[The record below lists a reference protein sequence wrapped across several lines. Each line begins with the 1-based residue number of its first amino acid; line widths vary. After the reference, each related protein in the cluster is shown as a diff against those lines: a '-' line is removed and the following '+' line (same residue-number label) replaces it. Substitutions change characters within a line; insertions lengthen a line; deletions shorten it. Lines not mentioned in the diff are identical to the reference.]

1 MSELEDKILADFN
14 AIELDLKK
22 WGKFVDESLSNIVLK
37 NLVDNYK
44 VKIKPS
50 FRLKEEKSYI
60 SKALWRERDKPYT
73 NPLNEI
79 EDKIGTRVVFLFSI
93 DVKKASE
100 FVLESS
106 LWVAKITKKYDEISE
121 KDPEKFGYQSIH
133 VVVHPKEQNGYVHDV
148 KDLTCEIQLRT
159 LLQHAYSEISH
170 DSTYKGPFKKDKE
183 IARKL
188 SKSMALMEATD
199 DYFCSIFEMIAD
211 ETRKVHNFSVELI
224 SIYKTIDPNFISEN
238 LDRELT
244 EIFFNFLD
252 DFDISID
259 GIKEMYQKNKVSIDY
274 AIKNPINYLPTQPVF
289 ILVAYLFF
297 NHRHTFEEKWPLMS
311 QQLEELYL
319 TFGVSRN

>member
-1 MSELEDKILADFN
+1 MSEKEEKVLAYFKALKTDLE
-14 AIELDLKK
+14 K
-22 WGKFVDESLSNIVLK
+22 WGEFVDESLLNIVLK

-44 VKIKPS
+44 VKIKPL
-50 FRLKEEKSYI
+50 FRLKEEKSYL
-60 SKALWRERDKPYT
+60 SKALWRNKTYT

-93 DVKKASE
+93 DVIIASDL
-100 FVLESS
+100 VLNSN
-106 LWVAKITKKYDEISE
+106 LWEAKITKQYDEISE

-133 VVVHPKEQNGYVHDV
+133 IVVHPRQQIGYTNDV

-170 DSTYKGPFKKDKE
+170 DSTYKGPFRKDKD
-183 IARKL
+183 IVRKL

-211 ETRKVHNFSVELI
+211 ETRKVHNFTIELI
-224 SIYKTIDPNFISEN
+224 NIYKTIDPNFISET

-252 DFDISID
+252 DFNITID
-259 GIKEMYQKNKVSIDY
+259 AIKEMYQRNKVSIDY
-274 AIKNPINYLPTQPVF
+274 AIKNPKNYLPTQPVF

-297 NHRHTFEEKWPLMS
+297 NHRHTLVSKWPLMS
-311 QQLEELYL
+311 EQLEELYL
-319 TFGVSRN
+319 SFGVSKN